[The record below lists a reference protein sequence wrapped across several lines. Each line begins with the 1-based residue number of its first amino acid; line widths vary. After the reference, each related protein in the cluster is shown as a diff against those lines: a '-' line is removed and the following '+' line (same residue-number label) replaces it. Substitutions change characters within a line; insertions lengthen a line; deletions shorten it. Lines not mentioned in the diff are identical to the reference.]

1 MLGAQVSRGGLFV
14 RGRVF
19 VAVLVST
26 VGLAVG
32 AFAPACARAADAP
45 PRVPA
50 CYAAGGCPDFSFRG
64 DVEPVTLTGGNDGV
78 FSLSGP
84 APLQTTK
91 PVACGDAGCL
101 YNSLTWGV
109 GPGGAIVSGC
119 APNTGTCKV
128 EVQPGASTW
137 TPVVVNQNGY
147 AKAIFL
153 LWAPPPVTVA
163 GTTLNLPDSIDTTD
177 LLEKIDVDVG
187 CGASSVPKETAHADI
202 GIDACLGRVT
212 LPADWPAPPPNFL
225 DFGPNDNALVDVLN
239 ELVKN
244 EPPSFWPAPPP
255 GFLDIGPS
263 DNPLVDVLNDLSKG
277 LPVTQAVGAYAADT
291 IGAAVAKAVSDPA
304 DSTRLQDSD
313 TNLAPD
319 FPTSGTAS
327 STGSNAVVSDRAR
340 VAARLRPRVVIDSVV
355 ASHPSHADVVE
366 FARAIKLASASAYSP
381 IRAEARLSLV
391 AAAGIGEALLAH
403 DLHQKSVRALFHA
416 KLPAIASA
424 ERAVEFHRS
433 ARITLTPTPIGARVL
448 RILEVWGLRHH
459 VSLKLHVTERRSA
472 TSAAGTAT
480 STIRVK

>member
-1 MLGAQVSRGGLFV
+1 MLGANVCRRVALV

-19 VAVLVST
+19 LAVFASV
-26 VGLAVG
+26 VGLAAG
-32 AFAPACARAADAP
+32 AVAPTLARAADAP
-45 PRVPA
+45 PHVPA
-50 CYAAGGCPDFSFRG
+50 CYSAGGCPDFSFRG
-64 DVEPVTLTGGNDGV
+64 DVSPVTLTGGNDGV

-109 GPGGAIVSGC
+109 GPGGAVVSGC
-119 APNTGTCKV
+119 APNTATCKV
-128 EVQPGASTW
+128 DVQPGASTW

-177 LLEKIDVDVG
+177 LLEKVDVDVG
-187 CGASSVPKETAHADI
+187 CGGSSALKETAHADI
-202 GIDACLGRVT
+202 DIGACLGGVT

-239 ELVKN
+239 EMIKD

-263 DNPLVDVLNDLSKG
+263 NNPLVDVLNDLDKG
-277 LPVTQAVGAYAADT
+277 QPLTQAVGAYAAET

-304 DSTRLQDSD
+304 DSSQLQDSD
-313 TNLAPD
+313 TNLKSD
-319 FPTSGTAS
+319 FPASGAGS
-327 STGSNAVVSDRAR
+327 STDSNAVVSPHAR
-340 VAARLRPRVVIDSVV
+340 VSTRLRPRVVIDSIV
-355 ASHPSHADVVE
+355 ASHPSHADLVG
-366 FARAIKLASASAYSP
+366 FARAIKLASASTYSP
-381 IRAEARLSLV
+381 VRAEARLSLV

-403 DLHQKSVRALFHA
+403 DLHQKSVRGLLQS

-424 ERAVEFHRS
+424 ERTVKFHKS
-433 ARITLTPTPIGARVL
+433 AKITLTPTPIGARVL

-459 VSLKLHVTERRSA
+459 VSLKLHVTERRSGST
-472 TSAAGTAT
+472 TSGTAT